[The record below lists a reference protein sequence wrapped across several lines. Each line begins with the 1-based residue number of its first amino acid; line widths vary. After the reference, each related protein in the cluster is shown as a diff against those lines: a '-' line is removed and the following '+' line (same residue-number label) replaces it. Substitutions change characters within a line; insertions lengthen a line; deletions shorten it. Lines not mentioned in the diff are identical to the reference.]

1 MSGQKRAAAKPSS
14 KDSSTRKKRAAEKS
28 TTPDSPPLS
37 PLSPVAA
44 RPTTRV
50 TPASLTTNSAAA
62 AHALVF
68 NQEAVQAAATTQ
80 HAAAARHS
88 QTTSASGGATSAAA
102 CVVAGRPNLPSPA
115 SLGTD
120 HSLASQNN
128 NRVLFSYR
136 SGVLNTRTEAS
147 ITTEVDHEAGSTNAP
162 TNPADWYETCRE
174 KGRLGSEGVMEL
186 QFVSYVRKDL
196 FPKLKFVM
204 NKNQMKWSTDP
215 NSLCS
220 LIRTELRVKDMFA
233 EQWWET
239 HSNLIVQTL
248 NAKRADVTAS
258 IKRAFMSK

>member
-28 TTPDSPPLS
+28 TTPDLPPLS

-88 QTTSASGGATSAAA
+88 QTTSASGGVTSAAA
-102 CVVAGRPNLPSPA
+102 RVVAGRPNFPSP
-115 SLGTD
+115 
-120 HSLASQNN
+120 
-128 NRVLFSYR
+128 VLVSYR
-136 SGVLNTRTEAS
+136 SGVLNTPVDTS